1 MFLGNADAGTTG
13 PRFAPSRG
21 MEPTAAREPARRDLS
36 DKEELWRALSDE
48 LDAADAELLALQPP
62 DGTLI
67 TPEIFER
74 IEAAKRRRYRVQFE
88 MIDFLDTLD
97 DMPP

>member
-1 MFLGNADAGTTG
+1 MDPNTA
-13 PRFAPSRG
+13 RS
-21 MEPTAAREPARRDLS
+21 PTRRDLAEQEQHWRTLS
-36 DKEELWRALSDE
+36 EELE
-48 LDAADAELLALQPP
+48 AADAELRGLQPP

-97 DMPP
+97 EMPP

>member
-1 MFLGNADAGTTG
+1 
-13 PRFAPSRG
+13 
-21 MEPTAAREPARRDLS
+21 MEPNTARRPVRRDLA
-36 DKEELWRALSDE
+36 DQEQRWRTLSDE
-48 LDAADAELLALQPP
+48 LDAADAELRELQPP

>member
-1 MFLGNADAGTTG
+1 L
-13 PRFAPSRG
+13 RS
-21 MEPTAAREPARRDLS
+21 
-36 DKEELWRALSDE
+36 
-48 LDAADAELLALQPP
+48 LQPP

-67 TPEIFER
+67 TPEVFER

>member
-1 MFLGNADAGTTG
+1 MPAVPG
-13 PRFAPSRG
+13 PRFAPLRS
-21 MEPTAAREPARRDLS
+21 MEPTAARGPARRDLS

-48 LDAADAELLALQPP
+48 LDAVDAELRALQPP

-74 IEAAKRRRYRVQFE
+74 IEAAKRRRYRVQFD

>member
-1 MFLGNADAGTTG
+1 MPMPRRHGAG
-13 PRFAPSRG
+13 PCFAPRAVMDLPNPPRDTPRG
-21 MEPTAAREPARRDLS
+21 DLA
-36 DKEELWRALSDE
+36 ENEVRWRHLSDE
-48 LDAADAELLALQPP
+48 LDAADAELRRLQPP

-67 TPEIFER
+67 TPEVFER

-97 DMPP
+97 EMPP

>member
-1 MFLGNADAGTTG
+1 
-13 PRFAPSRG
+13 
-21 MEPTAAREPARRDLS
+21 MEPTAARSPARREFAENLA
-36 DKEELWRALSDE
+36 DKEERWRALSDE
-48 LDAADAELLALQPP
+48 LDAVDAELFALQPP

>member
-1 MFLGNADAGTTG
+1 MD
-13 PRFAPSRG
+13 P
-21 MEPTAAREPARRDLS
+21 PTQQREPERRDLA
-36 DKEELWRALSDE
+36 ENETRWRHLSDE
-48 LDAADAELLALQPP
+48 LDAVDAELRSLEPA

-97 DMPP
+97 DLPP

>member
-1 MFLGNADAGTTG
+1 MDPPTQ
-13 PRFAPSRG
+13 PRDTP
-21 MEPTAAREPARRDLS
+21 RRDLA
-36 DKEELWRALSDE
+36 DNEVRWRHLSDE
-48 LDAADAELLALQPP
+48 LDAADAELRSLQPA

-67 TPEIFER
+67 TPEVFER

>member
-1 MFLGNADAGTTG
+1 MDPPNLQ
-13 PRFAPSRG
+13 
-21 MEPTAAREPARRDLS
+21 REPPRRDLA
-36 DKEELWRALSDE
+36 ENEIRWRHLSDE
-48 LDAADAELLALQPP
+48 LEAADAELRSLQPP

-67 TPEIFER
+67 TPEVFER

-97 DMPP
+97 EMPP

>member
-1 MFLGNADAGTTG
+1 MD
-13 PRFAPSRG
+13 P
-21 MEPTAAREPARRDLS
+21 PTQQREPARRDLA
-36 DKEELWRALSDE
+36 DNETRWRDLSDE
-48 LDAADAELLALQPP
+48 LDAADAELRDLQPP

-67 TPEIFER
+67 TPEVFER

>member
-1 MFLGNADAGTTG
+1 MPLLAAMD
-13 PRFAPSRG
+13 PPPEQRAP
-21 MEPTAAREPARRDLS
+21 PRRDLA
-36 DKEELWRALSDE
+36 ENEIRWRQLSDE
-48 LDAADAELLALQPP
+48 LEAADAELRSLQQA
-62 DGTLI
+62 DGSLI

>member
-1 MFLGNADAGTTG
+1 
-13 PRFAPSRG
+13 
-21 MEPTAAREPARRDLS
+21 MEPNSARDPPRRDLA
-36 DKEELWRALSDE
+36 DKEQRWRALSDE
-48 LDAADAELLALQPP
+48 LDAADAELRELQPP

-97 DMPP
+97 DMTP

>member
-1 MFLGNADAGTTG
+1 MDPNSAPNPGRRELAD
-13 PRFAPSRG
+13 PEQR
-21 MEPTAAREPARRDLS
+21 
-36 DKEELWRALSDE
+36 WRTLSDE
-48 LDAADAELLALQPP
+48 LDAADAELRDLQPP